1 MAHALTIRQDGTAEM
16 AYADSHAAH
25 VWHGLGQELTAGASI
40 EEWIVAAG
48 MDWRINSG
56 FVRYNTVR
64 GGENDPGQF
73 RTMQDMRVLF
83 RSDNGNALGVVSDK
97 FHVVQPRQVLE
108 FFRDLVAGTDFEL
121 KTAGTLFGG
130 SRFWAM
136 AELKNGAASVADPA
150 DRIKAN
156 LLLCTACDG
165 SMATEGRFINTAV
178 VCNNTLQ
185 AARGEGKARAK
196 ISHRTKFNEREM
208 KAALGV
214 APEHFNAAM
223 ESFRMLANTRMT
235 NEQMAV
241 ATMELFRGEEV
252 RTMTGKELDKL
263 ARSKPVARIAE
274 LAMNGV
280 QMGANL
286 AGRTGTRWAWLNAV
300 TEYVDHESRAR
311 NDGNRFNSAFF
322 GKGAE
327 LKTRAYTMVM
337 ADGTEVAMQESET
350 VETLRGTTA
359 AGMDFADLMNRPA
372 AI

>member
-16 AYADSHAAH
+16 AYADGMNP
-25 VWHGLGQELTAGASI
+25 WHGLGQNLAEGAAI
-40 EEWIVAAG
+40 EDWIAAAG
-48 MDWRINSG
+48 MDWTIQAG
-56 FVRYNTVR
+56 LVRYNTVR
-64 GGENDPGQF
+64 GGQSDFANYRAMD
-73 RTMQDMRVLF
+73 DMRVLF
-83 RSDNGNALGVVSDK
+83 RSDNGNALGVVSNK
-97 FHVVQPRQVLE
+97 FHVVQPRDVLE
-108 FFRDLVAGTDFEL
+108 FFRDLVAGTDFVL

-136 AELKNGAASVADPA
+136 AELRNGAASVADPE
-150 DRIKAN
+150 DKIKGN

-208 KAALGV
+208 KQALGV
-214 APEHFNAAM
+214 APAHFNAAM
-223 ESFRMLANTRMT
+223 QTFRDMAATRMT
-235 NEQMAV
+235 AEQMAV
-241 ATMELFRGEEV
+241 ATMELFKGAEV
-252 RTMTGKELDKL
+252 ATMNGKELDKL

-300 TEYVDHESRAR
+300 TEYVDHEARAR

-327 LKTRAYTMVM
+327 LKTRAYTMM
-337 ADGTEVAMQESET
+337 LADGSEVVMQEQET
-350 VETLRGTTA
+350 VATLAGTTA
-359 AGMDFADLMNRPA
+359 AGNDFADLMARPLA
-372 AI
+372 L